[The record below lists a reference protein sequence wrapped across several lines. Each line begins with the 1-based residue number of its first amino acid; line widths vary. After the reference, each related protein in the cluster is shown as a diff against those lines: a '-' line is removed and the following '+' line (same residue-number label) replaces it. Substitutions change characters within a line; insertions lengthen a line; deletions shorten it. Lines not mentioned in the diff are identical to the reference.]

1 MPQKLSG
8 GCACGAIR
16 YECDADPVIMINC
29 HCRDCQ
35 KASGSAYAAIVVVP
49 KGAVQIRGEPR
60 YHKVVAQSGKA
71 TQRGFCR
78 KLRQPNNLDVGTET
92 RCPRIAGGELGRSI
106 DLPTHDG
113 CIHLQ
118 LAAVGSHGSEGAKA
132 FARPTGVVADLVN
145 LGRIA
150 TRPRLDIYVLAAGRR

>member
-1 MPQKLSG
+1 MTMPQKLSG

-16 YECDADPVIMINC
+16 YECDADPVIMMNC

-35 KASGSAYAAIVVVP
+35 KGERQRLRGYRCGAERCCSDSRGAALP
-49 KGAVQIRGEPR
+49 
-60 YHKVVAQSGKA
+60 QSCCSERQSDP
-71 TQRGFCR
+71 TRVLP
-78 KLRQPNNLDVGTET
+78 KLRQPNNLDVGTEA

-106 DLPTHDG
+106 DLPTHNG

-132 FARPTGVVADLVN
+132 F
-145 LGRIA
+145 
-150 TRPRLDIYVLAAGRR
+150 